1 MVSTYLSYRMYTSD
15 MSKSVKRTLSDA
27 MVAREHAYY
36 KENIGKVTSV
46 DDFLKDQ
53 RLYQYAMKAYGLED
67 MTYAKAFMRKVLESD
82 LTDQNSFTRKLVD
95 QRYINFARAFN
106 FTTSGDVAAGTAIAQ
121 DAADEA
127 ETIGLY
133 SEQRVRQGATAAADV
148 DYYKARM
155 NTITSVDQF
164 VSDPKLFKF
173 ALQAYG
179 IDSSIASE
187 QAIKNVLL
195 SDLSDPNSV
204 ANKYGTRYQ
213 QLAAAFS
220 FAADGSV
227 PAGAKAQTD
236 AQLNAT
242 IYNNYEAT
250 GNGSSP
256 AAAAFKTDLF
266 RNAISSITSVDDL
279 ISNRMLRDYALVAV
293 GLDPIYTSDAT
304 VKAVLT
310 SDLSD
315 PNSLANQLESPSF
328 RTLAAAFN
336 FNTDGSLDAG
346 EPAQSAAQQ
355 ETLTNLYLENY
366 ANKALTAEQAATT
379 YYQSNIT
386 AVKSVDDL
394 MGNQNLYNYALKA
407 FGLDPTQVSRSTI
420 KSVLQSD
427 PTDPL
432 SFANRMRDSRYT
444 ALAAA
449 FNFGSDGAA
458 KGVLAAQLDSAKAET
473 ITAYSAKQGDHELLQ
488 ARGKAESEYYS
499 VAIDSIETVDQ
510 LIADKRLVT
519 YIKTAFGFENET
531 ISDATLKQ
539 IFTSDLFDPSS
550 FVNTPPNT
558 RFKDLAAAFNFGT
571 DGKAQ
576 RTELNAVQ
584 DQDELLKTQDL
595 FIRQTMEQ
603 KAGDENQGV
612 RLALYFSRKAS
623 SITTA
628 YSILADKALLQVV
641 LTSLN
646 LPDSV
651 AQADVD
657 TQAKMIEKRI
667 NFDDF
672 KDPKKLE
679 SFLARFTALYDMNNP
694 QSDTAT
700 SLTSQL
706 FGQQSGAG
714 IIGESLLSSIQSLR
728 VRG

>member
-1 MVSTYLSYRMYTSD
+1 MVSTYLSYKMYTAD
-15 MSKSVKRTLSDA
+15 MAKSVKRTLSDVT
-27 MVAREHAYY
+27 VAREQDYY
-36 KENIGKVTSV
+36 KANIGKVSSV
-46 DDFLKDQ
+46 DDLLKDQ

-82 LTDQNSFTRKLVD
+82 LNDQNSFVRKLVD
-95 QRYINFARAFN
+95 TRYITFARAFN
-106 FTTSGDVAAGTAIAQ
+106 FTTGGTVATGNVVAQ

-127 ETIGLY
+127 EMIGLY
-133 SEQRVRQGATAAADV
+133 SEQRIRQGATVAADV

-173 ALQAYG
+173 ALEAYG
-179 IDSSIASE
+179 IDASIASE
-187 QAIKNVLL
+187 SAIKNVLL

-213 QLAAAFS
+213 QLAKAFS

-242 IYNNYEAT
+242 IYNSYEVT

-266 RNAISSITSVDDL
+266 RNAVASVTSVDDL
-279 ISNRMLRDYALVAV
+279 IGNKMLRDYALVAV
-293 GLDPIYTSDAT
+293 GLDPIYTSDST
-304 VKAVLT
+304 MRAVLT

-346 EPAQSAAQQ
+346 VPAQTDAQL
-355 ETLTNLYLENY
+355 ESLTADYLDNY
-366 ANKALTAEQAATT
+366 AKKALTTEQTATE
-379 YYQSNIT
+379 YYKDNI
-386 AVKSVDDL
+386 ASVSSVDEL
-394 MGNQNLYNYALKA
+394 LGNQKLYNYVLKS
-407 FGLDPTQVSRSTI
+407 FGIDSTQVSKATI
-420 KSVLQSD
+420 KAVLQSD
-427 PTDPL
+427 PTDPF
-432 SFANRMRDSRYT
+432 SFAGRTRDSRFT

-449 FNFGSDGAA
+449 FNFGSDGTA
-458 KGVLAAQLDSAKAET
+458 KGALSAQLSARTTET
-473 ITAYSAKQGDHELLQ
+473 VTAYMAKQGDHELLQ
-488 ARGKAESEYYS
+488 ARAKTESEYFAS
-499 VAIDSIETVDQ
+499 TIASLENVDQ
-510 LIADKRLVT
+510 LIADKRLVS
-519 YIKTAFGFENET
+519 YIKTAFGFEGET
-531 ISDATLKQ
+531 ISDVTLKNILQ
-539 IFTSDLFDPSS
+539 SDVYDAAS

-571 DGKAQ
+571 DGKAK
-576 RTELNAVQ
+576 RTEIGVVQ
-584 DQDELLKTQDL
+584 DRDVLAKTQDL
-595 FIRQTMEQ
+595 FVRQTMEQ
-603 KAGDENQGV
+603 RAGDQNQGV

-641 LTSLN
+641 MTSLN

-651 AQADVD
+651 GQADVD
-657 TQAKMIEKRI
+657 TQAKLIAKRI

-679 SFLARFTALYDMNNP
+679 TFLARFTALYDMNNP
-694 QSDTAT
+694 QADQAS

-706 FGQQSGAG
+706 FGGQSGG
-714 IIGESLLSSIQSLR
+714 IIGNDLLTSIQSLKSR
-728 VRG
+728 I

>member
-1 MVSTYLSYRMYTSD
+1 MVSTYLSYKTYTAD
-15 MSKSVKRTLSDA
+15 LSKSVKRTLSDA

-53 RLYQYAMKAYGLED
+53 RLYAYAMKAYGLED

-82 LTDQNSFTRKLVD
+82 LTDQNSFTRKMVD
-95 QRYINFARAFN
+95 QRYITFARAFN
-106 FTTSGDVAAGTAIAQ
+106 FTASGEVAAGTPVAQ

-133 SEQRVRQGATAAADV
+133 SEARVRQGATVAADV

-155 NTITSVDQF
+155 STLTSVDQL
-164 VSDPKLFKF
+164 VSDSKLFKF
-173 ALQAYG
+173 ALEAYG
-179 IDSSIASE
+179 IDSSIASAS
-187 QAIKNVLL
+187 AIKTVLL

-227 PAGAKAQTD
+227 PAGSKAQTD

-242 IYNNYEAT
+242 IYNNYELT
-250 GNGSSP
+250 GTGSSP

-266 RNAISSITSVDDL
+266 RSMTASVASVDDL
-279 ISNRMLRDYALVAV
+279 LGNKILRDYALVAV
-293 GLDPIYTSDAT
+293 GLDPIYTSNAT
-304 VKAVLT
+304 VRAVLT

-315 PNSLANQLESPSF
+315 PKSLANQLESPAF
-328 RTLAAAFN
+328 KTLAAAFN

-346 EPAQSAAQQ
+346 TPAQSAAQ
-355 ETLTNLYLENY
+355 EGSFTSLYLKNY
-366 ANKALTAEQAATT
+366 ANKAISTETALTEYYKANIATVTTVDELMNNTKLYT
-379 YYQSNIT
+379 YVLGAY
-386 AVKSVDDL
+386 
-394 MGNQNLYNYALKA
+394 
-407 FGLDPTQVSRSTI
+407 GLDPNEESRATI
-420 KSVLQSD
+420 KAVLQSD
-427 PTDPL
+427 PTDVTSVASRL
-432 SFANRMRDSRYT
+432 RDSRYT

-449 FNFGSDGAA
+449 FNFASNGEARGAIS
-458 KGVLAAQLDSAKAET
+458 AQLASAKSET
-473 ITAYSAKQGDHELLQ
+473 ISLYSAKQGDHELLQ

-499 VAIDSIETVDQ
+499 ATIDTIETVDE
-510 LIADKRLVT
+510 LLADKRLVT

-531 ISDATLKQ
+531 ISDQTLRQ
-539 IFTSDLFDPSS
+539 ILQSDLFDPAS
-550 FVNTPPNT
+550 FVATPPNT

-571 DGKAQ
+571 DGKA
-576 RTELNAVQ
+576 RRVELGAVQ
-584 DQDELLKTQDL
+584 DQDDLLKTQDL
-595 FIRQTMEQ
+595 YVRQTMEQ
-603 KAGDENQGV
+603 KAGEQNQGV

-623 SITTA
+623 TITSA
-628 YSILADKALLQVV
+628 YSILADKALLEVV
-641 LTSLN
+641 LTSLG

-657 TQAKMIEKRI
+657 TQAKMIEKRVK
-667 NFDDF
+667 FEDF

-679 SFLARFTALYDMNNP
+679 TFLARFTAMYDMNNR
-694 QSDTAT
+694 QSDQAT

-706 FGQQSGAG
+706 FGQQSGVVFSNDLLA
-714 IIGESLLSSIQSLR
+714 SLQSVKLTL
-728 VRG
+728 